1 MHMVMH
7 FRSNGLGPTYQDP
20 DLGMK
25 VLKMLIG
32 NLAWIF
38 FEMKKKNLKIWSSW
52 HRFGSS
58 IPFFSSLFFVL
69 GFLTIGIVCGSSLS
83 IWV

>member
-1 MHMVMH
+1 MH

-38 FEMKKKNLKIWSSW
+38 FEMKKKKKKKKKIGVLGIASVLQ
-52 HRFGSS
+52 FL
-58 IPFFSSLFFVL
+58 FFSSLFFRPWI
-69 GFLTIGIVCGSSLS
+69 FDNWNCM
-83 IWV
+83 W